1 MRRTLS
7 VILFIL
13 GGWLL
18 TSEVMVSWINVGEP
32 SGTAFAMVGI
42 MLVLSAPLLALGT
55 WASPGNRLADLGITM
70 VICAGIGGGCA
81 LSAFMMLSDPKFLM
95 LLPLES
101 PARDLHLAA
110 IPGGVNLIVIAAVG
124 WFLWSTGRRR
134 EKRRTAEIGRVFS
147 DE

>member
-18 TSEVMVSWINVGEP
+18 TCEIMIAWISVGEP
-32 SGTAFAMVGI
+32 SGTAFAMIGI
-42 MLVLSAPLLALGT
+42 FLVLCAPFLLLGM

-70 VICAGIGGGCA
+70 IIAAGIGAGCS
-81 LSAFMMLSDPKFLM
+81 LSAFLMMSDPKFLM

-101 PARDLHLAA
+101 PARSLRLAPV
-110 IPGGVNLIVIAAVG
+110 PGALNLIVIAGAG
-124 WFLWSTGRRR
+124 WLLWSTGRRR
-134 EKRRTAEIGRVFS
+134 EKRKVDEIGRVFS